1 MLTSLRNNVSCAYV
15 KVRAENLR
23 AVFSAKKNAPQRGA
37 FANVCTYFF
46 YYFLR
51 LYAAIAR
58 ARAPNSAAMVAGS
71 GTRAMLKPSALS

>member
-1 MLTSLRNNVSCAYV
+1 MFLARMLKYGQRIFVLFLAQKKTPCKGALLQMF
-15 KVRAENLR
+15 VRI
-23 AVFSAKKNAPQRGA
+23 
-37 FANVCTYFF
+37 FF

-58 ARAPNSAAMVAGS
+58 ARAPNSAAIVAGS

>member
-23 AVFSAKKNAPQRGA
+23 AVFSAKKNAPQGA
-37 FANVCTYFF
+37 LLQMFVRIFF